1 MAAPAPAPA
10 PAHTEASRPLE
21 LNASTFARLRA
32 LLLERAGIA
41 LGDAKRPL
49 VVGRLSRRV
58 RELGLRSFDAYY
70 EHVVGDA
77 SGMELVRLLDMIATN
92 ETAFFREPAQFEFIQ
107 HRLIPQWREAATAG
121 LRGRLVR
128 VWSAGCS
135 TGQEP
140 VSLAMTLLEA
150 LPADD
155 GWRVEILATDLSTRV
170 LEQAESG
177 IWPIERSRQ
186 IPPHLLKRFML
197 RGTGPRTGSM
207 RAGPE
212 VRAAITY
219 ERLNLVEDPYPAGAP
234 FDLILCRNVLIY
246 FTPEG
251 RRSVI
256 DRLLRHLAPD
266 GHFLLGHAESLDLR
280 AHRARSVAAN
290 VYRREAR

>member
-1 MAAPAPAPA
+1 MTAPSHPAAP
-10 PAHTEASRPLE
+10 RVLE
-21 LNASTFARLRA
+21 LHGSTFARLRA
-32 LLLERAGIA
+32 LLLERAGIS

-58 RELGLRSFDAYY
+58 RELGLSSFDAYY
-70 EHVVGDA
+70 ERVIGDA
-77 SGMELVRLLDMIATN
+77 SGAELVRLLDMIATN
-92 ETAFFREPAQFEFIQ
+92 ETSFFREPAQFEFLQ
-107 HRLIPQWREAATAG
+107 HRLVPSWREDAEAG
-121 LRGRLVR
+121 LRGRHVR

-140 VSLAMTLLEA
+140 VSLAMALLDA

-155 GWRVEILATDLSTRV
+155 GWRVEIVATDLSTRA
-170 LEQAESG
+170 LAQAASAT
-177 IWPIERSRQ
+177 WPIERARQ

-197 RGTGPRTGSM
+197 RGTGPQTGSM

-234 FDLILCRNVLIY
+234 FDLVLCRNVLIY

-251 RRSVI
+251 RRAVVE
-256 DRLLRHLAPD
+256 RLLRHLAPG

-280 AHRARSVAAN
+280 THRARSVAPN
-290 VYRREAR
+290 VYRRETR